1 MLVDVNNFVYKLFLE
16 FGCDFN
22 SDITNK
28 FDAFRLGLTFVAAL
42 VCIYFVFKFLY
53 IISKN
58 LFSGRDWI

>member
-16 FGCDFN
+16 FGCDLN
-22 SDITNK
+22 CVLTNRY
-28 FDAFRLGLTFVAAL
+28 DVIRLGFSFIAAL

-58 LFSGRDWI
+58 LFSGREWL